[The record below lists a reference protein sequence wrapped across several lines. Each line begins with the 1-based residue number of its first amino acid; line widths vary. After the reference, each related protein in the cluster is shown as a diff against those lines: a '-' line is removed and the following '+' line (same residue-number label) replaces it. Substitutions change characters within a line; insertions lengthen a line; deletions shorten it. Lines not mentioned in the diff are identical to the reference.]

1 MGKLINYRFR
11 IYLVLVLFYSY
22 TSLKAQSYEPLQYSF
37 NGTPTYGVKIRTNI
51 PYCNG
56 CQMPTLRFEGY
67 NYGDNTNIGL
77 LLTWYIYN
85 DAFYHKS
92 LSSYGSHTPKI
103 FLSNENGKVVIF
115 LDDRGYYQ
123 RFKVSVFAL
132 GMGEGHTWFQGWTT
146 SDEILTG
153 TNTVEVPYQNAFSGK
168 VGIGT
173 TSPNSKLH
181 ISGATPFVRIN
192 SDTYD
197 TPHGIKISYNNFDN
211 HGLHLS
217 YYANSALGYIDNT
230 YITTSGTPYGD
241 IHFRQNVSGNM
252 LTRMHIKAD
261 GGNIGI
267 GTTNPTERL
276 SVNGNIRAKK
286 LIISQQNWSDY
297 VFYKNY
303 KLRPINELEK
313 FIQKYQHLPDVPS
326 TKEVQSKGI
335 NVGDTQALLLKKIE
349 ELTLYVIKQDKKIN
363 EMSKKITFLE
373 KK

>member
-1 MGKLINYRFR
+1 MQKIIKYR
-11 IYLVLVLFYSY
+11 IATLLVMLYCTLL
-22 TSLKAQSYEPLQYSF
+22 THAQIYEPLQYSF
-37 NGTPTYGVKIRTNI
+37 NGIPSYGVKIKTNI
-51 PYCNG
+51 PYCSG

-123 RFKVSVFAL
+123 RFKVAAFAQ
-132 GMGEGHTWFQGWTT
+132 GMGEQASWFQSWITA
-146 SDEILTG
+146 DEVING
-153 TNTVEVPYQNAFSGK
+153 TNTVEVSYQNNFSGN

-173 TSPNSKLH
+173 ANPNSKLH

-230 YITTSGTPYGD
+230 YLTTSGTPYGD
-241 IHFRQNVSGNM
+241 IHYRQNISGNM
-252 LTRMHIKAD
+252 LTRLHIKAD
-261 GGNIGI
+261 GGNVGI
-267 GTTNPTERL
+267 GTTNPSEKL

-286 LIISQQNWSDY
+286 LIVSQQNWSDY
-297 VFYKNY
+297 VFYKGY
-303 KLRPINELEK
+303 KLRPLNELEM
-313 FIQKYQHLPDVPS
+313 FIQKYLHIPDVPS
-326 TKEVQSKGI
+326 TKEVQLKGI
-335 NVGDTQALLLKKIE
+335 NVGDTQALLLKK
-349 ELTLYVIKQDKKIN
+349 
-363 EMSKKITFLE
+363 
-373 KK
+373 